1 MGGVPGGGAGLV
13 GWCLVWGG
21 VWCGVQCRGVQCGGV
36 QCGGVQCGGVW
47 CRVVSGML
55 SGVGVSSGR
64 GAWGQGHPVGMSG
77 GSWLHSLCPWP
88 LPQVCNLHVSV
99 LPTRTTVT
107 SEEDWGTDGFLGSTF

>member
-1 MGGVPGGGAGLV
+1 MGGR
-13 GWCLVWGG
+13 VWHG
-21 VWCGVQCRGVQCGGV
+21 
-36 QCGGVQCGGVW
+36 
-47 CRVVSGML
+47 VVSGVV
-55 SGVGVSSGR
+55 SSVGVSSVGVSSVGVSSGR